1 MLEAESSTIQE
12 RYSRNTAQ
20 RKRRSKSTAQPQDA
34 EGVPRN
40 RRTPGLDMP
49 IEGDSLSM
57 EDFGMDLSIIEGYPD
72 EQQTQ
77 RLSSA
82 QVDEMI
88 VPTADRRPPSADRR
102 SSSADRRY
110 PDLEENQSG
119 GTFQDWLD
127 DLFGA
132 ADTV

>member
-1 MLEAESSTIQE
+1 MLIVLTAESSATQ
-12 RYSRNTAQ
+12 RRSRSIAQ

-57 EDFGMDLSIIEGYPD
+57 EDFGMDLSIIEGYPE

-77 RLSSA
+77 GLSSLSS
-82 QVDEMI
+82 QPVDEVI
-88 VPTADRRPPSADRR
+88 VPTTDHRPPSADCRPPSADRR
-102 SSSADRRY
+102 SLNTDHRSLSAER
-110 PDLEENQSG
+110 
-119 GTFQDWLD
+119 
-127 DLFGA
+127 
-132 ADTV
+132 